1 LLAGG
6 DFAMKMT
13 EELLR
18 NLIKEELDKKVE
30 EELDEGECEEGS
42 PEQAVNASEND
53 TVIVRVNPGQFTSAK
68 LEEIIG
74 EEVGKV
80 TEAFNLPG
88 SSQRKMDKALK
99 GMSQATAITTQRK
112 DQEETGQSG
121 ITAKER
127 AVILRLKTK
136 LAHAAHMGNILIGS
150 FETLLTRLDT
160 EIDKLIDRK
169 GPPQDAPVE
178 KATQQTI

>member
-1 LLAGG
+1 
-6 DFAMKMT
+6 MKMT

-53 TVIVRVNPGQFTSAK
+53 AVIVRVNPGQFTSAK

-80 TEAFNLPG
+80 TEFNLPG
-88 SSQRKMDKALK
+88 SSQRKMNKAVK
-99 GMSQATAITTQRK
+99 GITQGAAVTAQRK
-112 DQEETGQSG
+112 NAEETGESG
-121 ITAKER
+121 ITAMER
-127 AVILRLKTK
+127 IVILQLKTK
-136 LAHAAHMGNILIGS
+136 LAQAAAAGNILTGS
-150 FETLLTRLDT
+150 FSTLLTRLGT
-160 EIDKLIDRK
+160 EIDKLVGKKTRQQSSL
-169 GPPQDAPVE
+169 GPAEDAPVE
-178 KATQQTI
+178 KARTQTT

>member
-1 LLAGG
+1 MLAGG
-6 DFAMKMT
+6 DFVMKMT

-74 EEVGKV
+74 EE
-80 TEAFNLPG
+80 
-88 SSQRKMDKALK
+88 
-99 GMSQATAITTQRK
+99 I
-112 DQEETGQSG
+112 
-121 ITAKER
+121 ER
-127 AVILRLKTK
+127 AL
-136 LAHAAHMGNILIGS
+136 NGS
-150 FETLLTRLDT
+150 
-160 EIDKLIDRK
+160 
-169 GPPQDAPVE
+169 A
-178 KATQQTI
+178 